1 MLVRSGELC
10 FISRI
15 GWRQCRALHRIECLR
30 QFPQFLGFMR
40 SLGALVTKVYQNV
53 MKNHIMA
60 LSAGLSYYF
69 VMSLFP
75 TLILAAALLSY
86 VPVPHIFG
94 RILGAMSAVVPADSM
109 GLVRAVLR
117 DVVSP
122 FRGSF
127 LTIGILGTIWTA
139 SSGFASLVEA
149 LNVSYGVPE
158 TRPIWKTRLVAL
170 QLMVVTGFL
179 LVLGTTLV
187 FLGPRFGSWLAA
199 KADMSRQFVE
209 VWPVIRWSVSIAFIV
224 LAVELIFYWA
234 PNVKQKFLATLPGAA
249 IGVGFWIGASFALG
263 YYFRRF
269 PSMNH
274 TYGTLAAAVA
284 LMVWL
289 YWSWFVILIGAEIN
303 AELLKAKTGGKLELK
318 QPPPKVVKA
327 PSAWDEGVA
336 A

>member
-1 MLVRSGELC
+1 MRTLGRLVS
-10 FISRI
+10 
-15 GWRQCRALHRIECLR
+15 
-30 QFPQFLGFMR
+30 
-40 SLGALVTKVYQNV
+40 KVYQNV

-60 LSAGLSYYF
+60 LAAGLSYYF

-75 TLILAAALLSY
+75 TLILAAAVLGYL
-86 VPVPHIFG
+86 PVPHMFG
-94 RILGAMSAVVPADSM
+94 HILGAMSAVVPADSM
-109 GLVRAVLR
+109 GLVRSVLR
-117 DVVSP
+117 DVVTPYRS
-122 FRGSF
+122 GF
-127 LTIGILGTIWTA
+127 LTIGILGTVWTA
-139 SSGFASLVEA
+139 SSGFAGLVEA
-149 LNVSYGVPE
+149 LNVAYGVPE
-158 TRPIWKTRLVAL
+158 TRPIWKTRLLAL

-187 FLGPRFGSWLAA
+187 FVGPQFGTWLAN
-199 KADMSRQFVE
+199 KVGLSNQFAE
-209 VWPVIRWSVSIAFIV
+209 AWPVIRWTVSIAFIV
-224 LAVELIFYWA
+224 LGVDLIFYWA

-249 IGVGFWIGASFALG
+249 IGVGFWLAASFLLG

-269 PSMNH
+269 AGMNH

-303 AELLKAKTGGKLELK
+303 AEVLKAKSGGKLELK
-318 QPPPKVVKA
+318 QPPPKVVKS